1 MQTSGLPNFPLFDTI
16 FCITPTK
23 QDYMYRLYTY
33 LATLVLARISATF
46 RCLLCQRLLLRATE
60 TNCLELLA
68 NGNGRSRNGARAS
81 LPTGLQ
87 NIYIHKRVISS
98 LLFCQYLP
106 YSFDKTLAD
115 KKKTKWRPSQHK
127 THGIKVAQMREQY
140 LHWQFAPICHICHHV
155 MQFDMMTSSSKCW
168 GNCKVTDTTWNALCC
183 YYAHFNMCSCQS
195 WCKVET
201 CLSYKMCD
209 FLRKYPNPPSVRSIG
224 RHTYSA
230 AAYIHDLISTR
241 TPICTIR
248 VNKITKVNSFFQINI
263 SLRQRSRKCLLRDES
278 QLLKQI

>member
-127 THGIKVAQMREQY
+127 THGIKDAQMREQY
-140 LHWQFAPICHICHHV
+140 LHWQFAPICHICRHAV
-155 MQFDMMTSSSKCW
+155 WYDDKQQQM
-168 GNCKVTDTTWNALCC
+168 
-183 YYAHFNMCSCQS
+183 
-195 WCKVET
+195 
-201 CLSYKMCD
+201 
-209 FLRKYPNPPSVRSIG
+209 LRKLQSD
-224 RHTYSA
+224 RH
-230 AAYIHDLISTR
+230 D
-241 TPICTIR
+241 
-248 VNKITKVNSFFQINI
+248 V
-263 SLRQRSRKCLLRDES
+263 KCIVLLLRAFQHV
-278 QLLKQI
+278 QLPIMMQSRNLFEL